1 MVNVMIVEDQ
11 KLMRSILE
19 SYIKKKE
26 GYELVS
32 SIPGADRAA
41 DICDAGRIDLILMD
55 VQTERRENGIAAVE
69 KIKASHPEIKIVVVT
84 SLVDCEVLRRAREA
98 GADSLWYK
106 DTDEELLME
115 AVRRTMAGE
124 HIFPDAPPVVEVG
137 TARSTEFTN
146 AEMKVL
152 RCLVRGMSYGAIA
165 GALGI
170 EVTTVKYHV
179 SNMLQKTNLE
189 QTPGYGM
196 DDYCDQARG
205 LIRKLC
211 DAPDAGV
218 HFFVGATQANF
229 TVVDALLKPWQGV
242 LCADSGH
249 INVHETGAVEATGH
263 KCLALPSVQG
273 KITAQQV
280 RDAYDAHWADASH
293 EHIAQPGMV
302 YISNPT
308 EDGTLYTK
316 EELTDLSATCYDC
329 GLCLFVDGA
338 RMAYGLASE
347 ANDLNLQDYANLCDV
362 FYLGGT
368 KCGALFGEAVIINN
382 PDLDQDFRYAIK
394 QHGAMLAK
402 GRLLGLQFLALLN
415 GEDGTG
421 SSPYYTMAAKADRQ
435 AMRIRAAFEAKGCAM
450 LFDSPTNQ
458 QFPILPNSWYNALS
472 EKYAMTLTAKPDAEH
487 TAVRFCTSWA
497 TRDEDVDALLADIAS
512 L

>member
-1 MVNVMIVEDQ
+1 
-11 KLMRSILE
+11 
-19 SYIKKKE
+19 
-26 GYELVS
+26 
-32 SIPGADRAA
+32 
-41 DICDAGRIDLILMD
+41 
-55 VQTERRENGIAAVE
+55 
-69 KIKASHPEIKIVVVT
+69 
-84 SLVDCEVLRRAREA
+84 
-98 GADSLWYK
+98 
-106 DTDEELLME
+106 
-115 AVRRTMAGE
+115 
-124 HIFPDAPPVVEVG
+124 
-137 TARSTEFTN
+137 
-146 AEMKVL
+146 
-152 RCLVRGMSYGAIA
+152 
-165 GALGI
+165 
-170 EVTTVKYHV
+170 
-179 SNMLQKTNLE
+179 
-189 QTPGYGM
+189 
-196 DDYCDQARG
+196 
-205 LIRKLC
+205 
-211 DAPDAGV
+211 
-218 HFFVGATQANF
+218 
-229 TVVDALLKPWQGV
+229 
-242 LCADSGH
+242 
-249 INVHETGAVEATGH
+249 
-263 KCLALPSVQG
+263 
-273 KITAQQV
+273 
-280 RDAYDAHWADASH
+280 
-293 EHIAQPGMV
+293 MV

-497 TRDEDVDALLADIAS
+497 TRNEDVDALLAQRAHVFFVTNWKGRRRRRNVCKAGCPALLVVWPSPAAAAIAAGVWHGEGRS
-512 L
+512 ECFKTSFTFLFLSFEYTVIIRADYGNLVKEF